1 MKTLFQMVRRSPF
14 IKQVAET
21 VDPRKKTISVLGLAL
36 NDREFGEELA
46 DQLAAIVGNNAAD
59 AFVEYTAL
67 LARHND
73 AQSTLVEK
81 VENVFANPK
90 GPRPLLSVEGR
101 VSADEVFALLQSVEG
116 AFDAKVADKSLTTK
130 NFIYWQKWCMELE
143 DTKKAP
149 ESDITPHVTSLFN
162 KHGLYLKPLSSAS
175 NPDMTPD
182 LVAIIKEF
190 SARYR
195 EQIQK
200 LSAL

>member
-1 MKTLFQMVRRSPF
+1 
-14 IKQVAET
+14 
-21 VDPRKKTISVLGLAL
+21 
-36 NDREFGEELA
+36 
-46 DQLAAIVGNNAAD
+46 
-59 AFVEYTAL
+59 
-67 LARHND
+67 
-73 AQSTLVEK
+73 
-81 VENVFANPK
+81 
-90 GPRPLLSVEGR
+90 
-101 VSADEVFALLQSVEG
+101 
-116 AFDAKVADKSLTTK
+116 
-130 NFIYWQKWCMELE
+130 MELE